1 MIQAILLIF
10 TLILVAIGAFYGV
23 RRGILK
29 EGIRFGLWAILF
41 IVSCF
46 FIPSIIESGIVELEY
61 MFSTQVTGAEYIAKG
76 ALAIRTDS
84 DIINNNT
91 YLIETIIS
99 FMRSLLV
106 PMVAI
111 ILYWIAGIV
120 SGLIYFAIS
129 IFYFRKKETKE
140 YEKSPVF
147 KISGLLLG
155 VVLALFSGMLTIYP
169 IAEISSAVKDAQ
181 IEEILVKELEV
192 PEDFIDCYEGTPV
205 QMIYRFTG
213 MEWLTK
219 NVHSVLV
226 ETAVPVKTQ
235 NIWLQLPNILQFAKV
250 AWNTYSDV
258 SNIETS
264 NVTLEPIVKQLLE
277 AYFALDFIEDENKLV
292 LLTSIK
298 TEIVKHID
306 NELVNDVLPLV
317 EFQNKEQVIKDLT
330 TCGAVFDLLKAEGI
344 LEESSFML
352 SKELVEPLLDKL
364 YQLSNANEV
373 VPKVVNLVGEVSFA
387 GEIKELVQTEHFI
400 ANEQTKMDIIEIFD
414 SLYWIFDTENET
426 LSMEEQL
433 EILEN
438 MKKLEDNTTL
448 NQENYE
454 KLLNYI
460 K

>member
-10 TLILVAIGAFYGV
+10 TLVLVGLGTFCGF

-29 EGIRFGLWAILF
+29 EGIRFGLWAIVF
-41 IVSCF
+41 IISCF
-46 FIPSIIESGIVELEY
+46 FIPSIMESVVVELKY
-61 MFSTQVTGAEYIAKG
+61 IFSMQVTGAEYIEKG
-76 ALAIRTDS
+76 ALAIKTDN
-84 DIINNNT
+84 DILKNNA
-91 YLIETIIS
+91 YLIETIV
-99 FMRSLLV
+99 SLIYSLII
-106 PMVAI
+106 PIVAI

-120 SGLIYFAIS
+120 SALIYFVIS

-140 YEKSPVF
+140 YEKSPIF
-147 KISGLLLG
+147 KISGLVLG
-155 VVLALFSGMLTIYP
+155 LVLALFSGMITIYP
-169 IAEISSAVKDAQ
+169 IAEVSSAVKDAE
-181 IEEILVKELEV
+181 IEELLVKELEI
-192 PEDFIDCYEGTPV
+192 PETLIDCYEGTPV

-213 MEWLTK
+213 MEWLTE

-226 ETAVPVKTQ
+226 ETVVPVEEH
-235 NIWLQLPNILQFAKV
+235 NIWVQLPNILQFAKV
-250 AWNTYSDV
+250 GWNTYSDI

-264 NVTLEPIVKQLLE
+264 NIKLEPTVKQLLE
-277 AYFALDFIEDENKLV
+277 AYFSLNIIEDENKLD
-292 LLTSIK
+292 LLADLK
-298 TEIVKHID
+298 TELGKSID
-306 NELVNDVLPLV
+306 NEFVNDVLPLV
-317 EFQNKEQVIKDLT
+317 EFQSKEQVINDLT

-373 VPKVVNLVGEVSFA
+373 VPKVVNLIGEVSFA
-387 GEIKELVQTEHFI
+387 GEIKELVQAENFV
-400 ANEQTKMDIIEIFD
+400 ANEQAKMDIIEIFD

-426 LSMEEQL
+426 LSMEEKL

-438 MKKLEDNTTL
+438 MKKLEDNATL

>member
-10 TLILVAIGAFYGV
+10 TLALVGIGAFCGF

-46 FIPSIIESGIVELEY
+46 FIPSIIESIIVELKY
-61 MFSTQVTGAEYIAKG
+61 MFTMQVTGAEYIAKG
-76 ALAIRTDS
+76 GLAIRTDN
-84 DIINNNT
+84 DIIRNM
-91 YLIETIIS
+91 YLVETIIS
-99 FMRSLLV
+99 FIRSLSV
-106 PMVAI
+106 PVVAI
-111 ILYWIAGIV
+111 ILYWVCGIV
-120 SGLIYFAIS
+120 SALFYFIIS

-155 VVLALFSGMLTIYP
+155 VVIALFSGMLTIYP
-169 IAEISSAVKDAQ
+169 IAEVSNVVKNAQ
-181 IEEILVKELEV
+181 VEEILVKELDV
-192 PEDFIDCYEGTPV
+192 PEDLINCYEGTPV

-213 MEWLTK
+213 MEWLTE

-226 ETAVPVKTQ
+226 KTAVPVKAQ
-235 NIWLQLPNILQFAKV
+235 NIWIQFPNILQFAKV
-250 AWNTYSDV
+250 AWNTYSDI
-258 SNIETS
+258 SDIETS
-264 NVTLEPIVKQLLE
+264 NIKLEPTVKQLLE
-277 AYFALDFIEDENKLV
+277 AYFSLNIIEDENKLD
-292 LLTSIK
+292 LLADLK
-298 TEIVKHID
+298 TELGKSID